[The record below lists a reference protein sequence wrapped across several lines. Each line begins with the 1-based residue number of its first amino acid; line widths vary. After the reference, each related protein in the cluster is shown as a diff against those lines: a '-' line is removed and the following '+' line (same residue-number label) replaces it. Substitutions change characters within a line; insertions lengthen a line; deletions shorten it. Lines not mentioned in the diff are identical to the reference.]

1 MRPLWEPLVTTDLWW
16 WPHRCH
22 TGQAQWLHCSWWLV
36 CSAWSCQCHLS
47 VSSQSC
53 SNHTLVCS
61 KHSITTSD
69 KETTSIAC
77 LFNLEVSFVV
87 LDIAN
92 SWSFLF
98 LFCLPDTNLIILW
111 LEVVISTHRVI
122 IEWFDA
128 AIPSWTLHIM
138 TWHVTRDRYVMI
150 SLVSPQWYWRQPRGG
165 FSRESHLICV
175 TRILHF
181 LQWSVSFIVCLVA
194 VYGHTRLSSLVPV
207 VTAEKV
213 AEEELE
219 TGNIIQTFSRGL
231 KLIRGK
237 QTCQLRH
244 QGRCAG
250 QRCSHISGE

>member
-1 MRPLWEPLVTTDLWW
+1 MKFSLFILLTWHKFDNLVTGGGHKYSQSHNWMIW
-16 WPHRCH
+16 CCH
-22 TGQAQWLHCSWWLV
+22 TIL
-36 CSAWSCQCHLS
+36 
-47 VSSQSC
+47 
-53 SNHTLVCS
+53 N
-61 KHSITTSD
+61 
-69 KETTSIAC
+69 IAHY
-77 LFNLEVSFVV
+77 
-87 LDIAN
+87 D
-92 SWSFLF
+92 
-98 LFCLPDTNLIILW
+98 
-111 LEVVISTHRVI
+111 
-122 IEWFDA
+122 
-128 AIPSWTLHIM
+128 M
-138 TWHVTRDRYVMI
+138 TRDRFVMI

-181 LQWSVSFIVCLVA
+181 LQWSVSLIVCLGA
-194 VYGHTRLSSLVPV
+194 IYGHTRLSSLVPV

-250 QRCSHISGE
+250 QRCSHISGG